1 MNIVLPD
8 GSNKELAKGA
18 TVADVAASI
27 GAGLAK
33 AALAGIVNDRPVD
46 LSAPMAEG
54 DSVAIVT
61 AKSDEGLELL
71 RHSTAHVMA
80 AALVDLYGDVQF
92 VVGPAI
98 EGGFY
103 YAVKT
108 GRALSPD
115 DFAAIEARMAE
126 IVKSD
131 EPFERRVAIR
141 PIEELRCRYY
151 LRLTAARADD
161 ALPAVA
167 DTLEAFKIA
176 VAEARQVVD
185 GSERSVIAITEE
197 AREGDVQAAC
207 AELAKL
213 ASIERV
219 ASLIR
224 IEDTAAWAEGA
235 EANE

>member
-8 GSNKELAKGA
+8 GSGKELADGA

-27 GAGLAK
+27 GVGLAK
-33 AALAGIVNDRPVD
+33 AALAGIVNDQPVD
-46 LSAPMAEG
+46 LSAPVAEG

-92 VVGPAI
+92 GVGPAI

-103 YAVKT
+103 YDVKT

-126 IVKSD
+126 IVKAD
-131 EPFERRVAIR
+131 EPFERRVVTR
-141 PIEELRCRYY
+141 
-151 LRLTAARADD
+151 
-161 ALPAVA
+161 
-167 DTLEAFKIA
+167 
-176 VAEARQVVD
+176 AEAEDIFADQPFKL
-185 GSERSVIAITEE
+185 ELI
-197 AREGDVQAAC
+197 
-207 AELAKL
+207 AELPEDAVITSSTTWSRVQNTC
-213 ASIERV
+213 ASSWVKPRARSRPCTTPDISWRYTV
-219 ASLIR
+219 PNSK
-224 IEDTAAWAEGA
+224 
-235 EANE
+235 